1 LAVGTD
7 IQGAHA
13 VTNQQPNLSQE
24 NQQPNLSQENQL
36 PNLSQDNQDIGQQLR
51 QIINGR

>member
-1 LAVGTD
+1 
-7 IQGAHA
+7 

-24 NQQPNLSQENQL
+24 NQQPNPSQENQL